1 MRGSDKDI
9 NRLTAAGVLLIAS
22 MAVMMVGGFIGEKR
36 SDDMPEVEI
45 IEAESVTTGTSAVSE
60 DADDTD
66 VGAASEISDTPVSE
80 KLMININTAD
90 AEELVKLKGVGE
102 KTAEKIIEYR
112 EQCPFESIEDIMN
125 VSGIGEKKF
134 EDIKDMICV

>member
-1 MRGSDKDI
+1 MKGSEKDL
-9 NRLTAAGVLLIAS
+9 NRLLLSGVLLIAS
-22 MAVMMVGGFIGEKR
+22 AAVLIVGGLIGEKR
-36 SDDMPEVEI
+36 SADMPEVEI
-45 IEAESVTTGTSAVSE
+45 IEAESVTTGTAAVSE
-60 DADDTD
+60 RADNVS
-66 VGAASEISDTPVSE
+66 VGAVSEPAVTAVSE

-90 AEELVKLKGVGE
+90 AEELMKLKGVGE

-112 EQCPFESIEDIMN
+112 EQCPFESTRDIMN

>member
-22 MAVMMVGGFIGEKR
+22 MAVMMVGGLIGEKR
-36 SDDMPEVEI
+36 RGDIPEVEI

>member
-1 MRGSDKDI
+1 MKGSEKDL
-9 NRLTAAGVLLIAS
+9 NRLLLSGVLLIAAAA
-22 MAVMMVGGFIGEKR
+22 MLIVGGLMGEKR
-36 SDDMPEVEI
+36 SADIPEVEI
-45 IEAESVTTGTSAVSE
+45 IEAESAAAIPESTEISVSAVSE
-60 DADDTD
+60 ALET
-66 VGAASEISDTPVSE
+66 SLPE
-80 KLMININTAD
+80 KLMVNINTAS

-112 EQCPFESIEDIMN
+112 EQTPFETVEDIMN

>member
-1 MRGSDKDI
+1 MKGSEKDL
-9 NRLTAAGVLLIAS
+9 NRLLLSGVLLIAAA
-22 MAVMMVGGFIGEKR
+22 AVLIVGGLMGEKR
-36 SDDMPEVEI
+36 SADIPEVEI
-45 IEAESVTTGTSAVSE
+45 IEAESAAAIPESTEISVSAVSE
-60 DADDTD
+60 ALET
-66 VGAASEISDTPVSE
+66 SLPE
-80 KLMININTAD
+80 KLMVNINTAS

-112 EQCPFESIEDIMN
+112 EQTPFETVEDIMN

>member
-1 MRGSDKDI
+1 MKGSEKDL
-9 NRLTAAGVLLIAS
+9 NRLLLSGVLIIAS
-22 MAVMMVGGFIGEKR
+22 AAVLIVGGLIGEKQSR
-36 SDDMPEVEI
+36 DMPEVEI
-45 IEAESVTTGTSAVSE
+45 IEAESVTTA
-60 DADDTD
+60 A
-66 VGAASEISDTPVSE
+66 AASEEAADVTAGKASE
-80 KLMININTAD
+80 QLMVNINTANE
-90 AEELVKLKGVGE
+90 EELMKLKGVGE

>member
-22 MAVMMVGGFIGEKR
+22 MAVMMVGGLIGEKR
-36 SDDMPEVEI
+36 RGDIPEVEI

-90 AEELVKLKGVGE
+90 AEQLVKLKGVGE

>member
-1 MRGSDKDI
+1 MKGSEKDL
-9 NRLTAAGVLLIAS
+9 NRLLLSGVLLIAAAA
-22 MAVMMVGGFIGEKR
+22 MLIVGGLMGEKR
-36 SDDMPEVEI
+36 SADIPEVEI
-45 IEAESVTTGTSAVSE
+45 IEAESAAAVPESTEISVSAVSE
-60 DADDTD
+60 ALET
-66 VGAASEISDTPVSE
+66 SLPE
-80 KLMININTAD
+80 KLMVNINTAS

-112 EQCPFESIEDIMN
+112 EQTPFETVEDIMN

>member
-22 MAVMMVGGFIGEKR
+22 MAVMMVGGLISEKR
-36 SDDMPEVEI
+36 RGDIPEVEI